1 MKHVL
6 DVGCGTGMLLR
17 AFSRQYP
24 KARCTGVEYSP
35 YLCSRYGWIE
45 GSVTELT
52 DIQADLVICNDVLGY
67 LDARNCAKALN
78 NLASASVQ
86 ALYLGVLTTEDLQV
100 IDRSR
105 TDAKQ
110 IDRPAKWYRTR
121 LRRHFVNAGGGIW
134 LKQPLSVPLWSLE
147 ALQ

>member
-1 MKHVL
+1 
-6 DVGCGTGMLLR
+6 MLLR
-17 AFSRQYP
+17 ALSRQFP
-24 KARCTGVEYSP
+24 KAECTGIEYSR
-35 YLCSRYGWIE
+35 YLCDKYGWLE
-45 GSVTELT
+45 GSVTRLT

-67 LDARNCAKALN
+67 LDTRDCQLALE
-78 NLASASVQ
+78 NLAAATGQ

-110 IDRPAKWYRTR
+110 IDRPAKWYRRQLKTD
-121 LRRHFVNAGGGIW
+121 FANTGGGLW

-147 ALQ
+147 HLE